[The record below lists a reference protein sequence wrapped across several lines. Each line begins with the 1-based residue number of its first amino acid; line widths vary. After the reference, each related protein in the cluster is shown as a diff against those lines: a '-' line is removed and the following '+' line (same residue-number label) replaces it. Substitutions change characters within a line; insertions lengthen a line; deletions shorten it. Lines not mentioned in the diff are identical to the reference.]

1 MEIYYKKR
9 YISSETRK
17 KTGEDMETIG
27 YIYAVVRKVMEKA
40 LPVDE
45 ALEMIRKVLG

>member
-1 MEIYYKKR
+1 MWNFTTKR
-9 YISSETRK
+9 GIFSAKRE
-17 KTGEDMETIG
+17 KTVEDMETIG

>member
-1 MEIYYKKR
+1 MWNFTTKR
-9 YISSETRK
+9 GIFPAKRE

-40 LPVDE
+40 LPVED